1 MLRVDA
7 ARRSSDL
14 HFDATFSEV
23 VDRSTVEDVA
33 VDRGRP
39 VAFNGLDDVG
49 AVFEASPEMN
59 VLLAA
64 QHRLDRFVVIAS
76 PARPVVGVEAA
87 FSKIS
92 RARVPPHEIRD
103 RKSTRLNSSHPSISY
118 AVFC

>member
-1 MLRVDA
+1 MLGVDA
-7 ARRSSDL
+7 ARIDSAW

-33 VDRGRP
+33 VYRGRP

-49 AVFEASPEMN
+49 AVFEASLERN

-64 QHRLDRFVVIAS
+64 QHRLDRFVVLAS

-92 RARVPPHEIRD
+92 RTRVPHHEIRPFAEV
-103 RKSTRLNSSHPSISY
+103 RHVL
-118 AVFC
+118 